1 MKGWRCKKC
10 GHVYENMDT
19 HIRDGLP
26 NGSMLAIID
35 MLDTEEGLDDI
46 PFEELPTD
54 WVCPTCQASKDEF
67 EAIEK
72 EKKATE
78 SEKWLCNPCGYVYD
92 PNVGDPD
99 HDIPPGIEFKDLPD
113 TWVCPL
119 CGASKED
126 FTVI

>member
-1 MKGWRCKKC
+1 MKEWRCKKC

-26 NGSMLAIID
+26 NGSMLATID

-54 WVCPTCQASKDEF
+54 WVCPVCQASKDEF

-72 EKKATE
+72 EKKLLNLKNGFVIHADMFTTLI
-78 SEKWLCNPCGYVYD
+78 SEIQITISL
-92 PNVGDPD
+92 
-99 HDIPPGIEFKDLPD
+99 
-113 TWVCPL
+113 
-119 CGASKED
+119 
-126 FTVI
+126 